1 MSKKSKPYSCFLISN
16 KPNLVKEVTKN
27 LKKETVTYFDGTNVS
42 SFSKLVNSCVLQA
55 PSETVIIMSDKMRPT
70 DENIQRTLDLLDEG
84 YAFVGLYRFG
94 FFGFKKQL
102 FRKVGPLDE
111 RFVGGCFEDDDFYL
125 RMCEA
130 NLGIYLSQE
139 VKYIKSASSWNH
151 TLSKKHFFEKWKFN
165 DIEKKVIR
173 KINEQ
178 QHNYQFGKEV
188 PTNFLEWRQSK
199 FLAKKI
205 KRYQGVEIGYE

>member
-1 MSKKSKPYSCFLISN
+1 MKKNKKYACFLISN

-94 FFGFKKQL
+94 FLVLKNNYLEK
-102 FRKVGPLDE
+102 LDHLM
-111 RFVGGCFEDDDFYL
+111 RDL
-125 RMCEA
+125 
-130 NLGIYLSQE
+130 
-139 VKYIKSASSWNH
+139 
-151 TLSKKHFFEKWKFN
+151 
-165 DIEKKVIR
+165 
-173 KINEQ
+173 
-178 QHNYQFGKEV
+178 
-188 PTNFLEWRQSK
+188 
-199 FLAKKI
+199 LA
-205 KRYQGVEIGYE
+205 GVLKMTIFI

>member
-94 FFGFKKQL
+94 FSVPLLKYSNGSCCLFGNFVSVTNEVL
-102 FRKVGPLDE
+102 DVPPL
-111 RFVGGCFEDDDFYL
+111 L
-125 RMCEA
+125 
-130 NLGIYLSQE
+130 I
-139 VKYIKSASSWNH
+139 
-151 TLSKKHFFEKWKFN
+151 
-165 DIEKKVIR
+165 
-173 KINEQ
+173 
-178 QHNYQFGKEV
+178 
-188 PTNFLEWRQSK
+188 
-199 FLAKKI
+199 
-205 KRYQGVEIGYE
+205 